1 MYDQLLTIQ
10 IYPVKPFCLLFNWDD
25 LNHLNDASEENQMK
39 KIISTDKAPAAI
51 GPYSQA
57 VRFGNLLFVSGQIAL
72 DPKTGE
78 LVEGDIEAQTR
89 QVLENIKAIIEGAG
103 LTLQNVLKC
112 SCFLN
117 NMENFGKFN
126 AVYDSYFRE
135 SLPARETVEVA
146 KLPKDVLVEVSAIC
160 GIEL

>member
-1 MYDQLLTIQ
+1 
-10 IYPVKPFCLLFNWDD
+10 
-25 LNHLNDASEENQMK
+25 MK

-57 VRFGNLLFVSGQIAL
+57 VQFGNLLFVSGQIAL
-72 DPKTGE
+72 DPKTGQ

-89 QVLENIKAIIEGAG
+89 QVLDNVKAIIEGAG

-117 NMENFGKFN
+117 NMENFAKFN
-126 AVYDSYFRE
+126 SVYDSYFKQ

-146 KLPKDVLVEVSAIC
+146 RLPKDVLVEVSAIC
-160 GIEL
+160 GSEA